1 MNRNLTRNR
10 NLNRISS
17 TITSKSKM
25 IHFGIAG
32 WSYTDWKGI
41 VYPESKP
48 RGFDELS
55 YLAIYFDLI
64 ELNNTFYRIPESKMV
79 ESWTKRIGHNP
90 NFRFT
95 AKLFQDFTHGKKPI
109 NKQDVKAYLKALE
122 SLISANRLGCLLAQF
137 PISFRNTPENQERLE
152 EIADYFGKY
161 SLVVEF
167 RHRGWITQPVLDW
180 MEEHEIG
187 FCNVDEPMFRKMIKP
202 SAHVTGP
209 TSYVRFHGRNYGKW
223 FAKDEGPTKGTAAR
237 DARYDYLYSD
247 EELDEWVPRIKEMGE
262 KSTNV
267 FVVGNNHFRGQ
278 APANILQLKSKVI
291 EGPVDVPETMIE
303 EFPELKKIA
312 RKTTRKKKQPE
323 LFEDD

>member
-1 MNRNLTRNR
+1 
-10 NLNRISS
+10 
-17 TITSKSKM
+17 M
-25 IHFGIAG
+25 IRFGIAG
-32 WSYTDWKGI
+32 WSYADWKGI
-41 VYPESKP
+41 VYPQSKP

-79 ESWTKRIGHNP
+79 ESWTKRVGHNP

-109 NKQDVKAYLKALE
+109 NKQDVKAYLKSLQ
-122 SLISANRLGCLLAQF
+122 SLISADRLGCLLAQF
-137 PISFRNTPENQERLE
+137 PISFRNTPENQGRLE
-152 EIADYFGKY
+152 EIAEHFGKY

-167 RHRGWITQPVLDW
+167 RHRGWITEPVLNW
-180 MEEHEIG
+180 LEENEIG

-209 TSYVRFHGRNYGKW
+209 TSYVRFHGRNYGNW
-223 FAKDEGPTKGTAAR
+223 FAKEEKAGTATR

-262 KSTNV
+262 KSTDV

-291 EGPVDVPETMIE
+291 EGPVDIPETMIE
-303 EFPELKKIA
+303 EFPQLKKIA

>member
-1 MNRNLTRNR
+1 
-10 NLNRISS
+10 
-17 TITSKSKM
+17 M

-32 WSYTDWKGI
+32 WSYADWKGI

-79 ESWTKRIGHNP
+79 GSWTKRVGHNP
-90 NFRFT
+90 KFRFT

-109 NKQDVKAYLKALE
+109 NKQDVKAYLKAIEPLV
-122 SLISANRLGCLLAQF
+122 SADRLGCLLAQF

-152 EIADYFGKY
+152 EVAEHFGKY

-167 RHRGWITQPVLDW
+167 RHRGWITEPVFDW
-180 MEEHEIG
+180 MAENEIG

-209 TSYVRFHGRNYGKW
+209 TSYVRFHGRNYGNW
-223 FAKDEGPTKGTAAR
+223 FAKGEKRDDTATR
-237 DARYDYLYSD
+237 DARYDYLYSE
-247 EELDEWVPRIKEMGE
+247 EELDEWVPQ
-262 KSTNV
+262 N
-267 FVVGNNHFRGQ
+267 
-278 APANILQLKSKVI
+278 
-291 EGPVDVPETMIE
+291 
-303 EFPELKKIA
+303 
-312 RKTTRKKKQPE
+312 
-323 LFEDD
+323 